1 MFHCSYL
8 YPRICISREKKISSS
23 GRQLASPRD
32 PPRAPRARNSGDESI
47 VRRYR
52 GKENHCGGKIIA
64 RNSNVNARG
73 RQWPPRVNVVTLLA
87 AFSAQRVQ
95 LTILWFETLR
105 ASNVE
110 RLWTADFVSSYK
122 YTSCHFL
129 PSNGSREIGKSNF
142 LSINLRLLGKIETG
156 LFNHLLEEGEE
167 ADGYSREI
175 YFKNSP
181 RFPLSWPEIARPI
194 LFEKSP
200 SSRESA

>member
-1 MFHCSYL
+1 MAAT
-8 YPRICISREKKISSS
+8 RE
-23 GRQLASPRD
+23 RCNSPRRFLGSTR
-32 PPRAPRARNSGDESI
+32 PINNIVIRN
-47 VRRYR
+47 
-52 GKENHCGGKIIA
+52 
-64 RNSNVNARG
+64 
-73 RQWPPRVNVVTLLA
+73 VTCIK
-87 AFSAQRVQ
+87 RWG
-95 LTILWFETLR
+95 IM
-105 ASNVE
+105 N
-110 RLWTADFVSSYK
+110 FVSSYK

-194 LFEKSP
+194 LFEKFTLFSRVGIKCLTTLFSHLFSR
-200 SSRESA
+200 SSRPTRHPILVSSLRHTVKRRSSYRKRASRQMNVPSEYRFSNHGSILLECSARS